1 MYLTMRC
8 EVWRIANAPGVEQ
21 PDTSQHKQITRKDLK
36 ERKSPQARQII
47 STNSL
52 SMEGRLSAWLL
63 ANFDESLI
71 KFVPKKVANPC
82 KSFELRKVIQD
93 SPFVT
98 ALQTKSSEEVV
109 RQLGQLGL
117 EFLLASAGH

>member
-21 PDTSQHKQITRKDLK
+21 PDTSQHKQVTRKDLK
-36 ERKSPQARQII
+36 ERTQARQII

-63 ANFDESLI
+63 ANFDEVLSSLYR
-71 KFVPKKVANPC
+71 KKVANPC
-82 KSFELRKVIQD
+82 KSFQPRKVIQD

-98 ALQTKSSEEVV
+98 ALQTRSSEEVV
-109 RQLGQLGL
+109 TQLGQLGL
-117 EFLLASAGH
+117 EFSLASAGH